1 MRQIIARHEADAD
14 TSPGAGP
21 RGKRPI
27 PLSRAGIIGVAAA
40 CAVLAAGGLAAASLT
55 GVPATFSF
63 SDFSVSAS

>member
-1 MRQIIARHEADAD
+1 MRQIIARHDAEAD

-40 CAVLAAGGLAAASLT
+40 CAVLAVKLYR
-55 GVPATFSF
+55 GVELQTDMTALLP
-63 SDFSVSAS
+63 V